1 MSRESRTNGPPG
13 GPPNGDDR
21 GMPSGPP
28 ALPSRSAVSRSV
40 LDPRRSVSTRARRR
54 RARRPHPTPRHDP
67 VAAPYR
73 SPEAAGRWWR
83 SRWILGAVLAVLA
96 LILVL
101 ENREPTTIRLL
112 IPVVTMP
119 LWVALTMMA
128 VIGLLVGL
136 LLRRR

>member
-1 MSRESRTNGPPG
+1 MTR
-13 GPPNGDDR
+13 
-21 GMPSGPP
+21 
-28 ALPSRSAVSRSV
+28 SRSAP
-40 LDPRRSVSTRARRR
+40 D
-54 RARRPHPTPRHDP
+54 
-67 VAAPYR
+67 R
-73 SPEAAGRWWR
+73 SPEAPGRWWR
-83 SRWILGAVLAVLA
+83 SRWVLGAVLAVLA

-119 LWVALTMMA
+119 LWAALTMMA